1 VDEPTSVFH
10 VLLEGRTVGPY
21 DRRTII
27 GMRIK
32 KALTSAHVLVN
43 ARGAQLTVAELIKDR
58 PAAPFNPNR
67 SGSFSKVQAT
77 YSASLIESR
86 GRGLAIPRFRG
97 EVEARVQGEVLRLAG
112 RCRRALRWK
121 DERVKI
127 LLADVVHARVR
138 SSQVDL
144 WLRNAQDARLQ
155 QIALELFTPESASEL
170 VAWMPALTPLPPAL
184 ASQPTA
190 AWRSPLSTGKT
201 LAIAVVGIALVVGL
215 MLIMLG
221 FLLSRRGF

>member
-1 VDEPTSVFH
+1 MDEPTSVFH

-21 DRRTII
+21 DRRTIV

-43 ARGAQLTVAELIKDR
+43 ARGAQLTVAELIQDR
-58 PAAPFNPNR
+58 SAAPFNPNR
-67 SGSFSKVQAT
+67 SSSFSKVQAT
-77 YSASLIESR
+77 YSASLIECR
-86 GRGLAIPRFRG
+86 GRGLAIPQFRG
-97 EVEARVQGEVLRLAG
+97 EVEARVQGEVLRLSG
-112 RCRRALRWK
+112 RCRGALRWK
-121 DERVKI
+121 DDRVKI
-127 LLADVVHARVR
+127 LLVDVVHARVR
-138 SSQVDL
+138 SSQVDM
-144 WLRNAQDARLQ
+144 WLRNGQDARLQ
-155 QIALELFTPESASEL
+155 QIALELFTPEAASEL

-184 ASQPTA
+184 ASQRTA

-221 FLLSRRGF
+221 FALSRRGF